1 MKVLQWLIGMVVVQV
16 PEHEIDRF
24 LNLCRNRNLSLYYMV
39 PLGKNQ
45 IFYMSLPDYL
55 KIRPISRKLKILPLI
70 IDRIGFPFLLSKWS
84 RKNLFVSSCIL
95 SILLVYLLSQILW
108 SIEVE
113 GNRYYSQ
120 EAILEYLDENHVY
133 PGMFY
138 KNIDYRSIEELLR
151 LAYKDISWV
160 SLERKGT
167 RLFVNL
173 RESSATSMVKDI
185 LSEPAHLVASRNGII
200 ESIITRRGTPMVKA
214 GDTVRKGDI
223 LISGIL
229 TVVGDY
235 DQIIANHPVRAD
247 GDVMLISE
255 RSYHSV
261 FELSREKIQLIDRKR
276 TFISLRLHK
285 FQVDFFEFWKD
296 KGENEI
302 ITTEE
307 IVWKINDSLEFPVK
321 ITKTTYREYRII
333 PKIWSISEAKEYE
346 SKKFLNYLAQF
357 EKKGVLILE
366 NDVKIEI
373 DDSICVT
380 KGKMKVSQLEEK
392 RKRLKENEW
401 REIKSDEYH
410 GDDP

>member
-1 MKVLQWLIGMVVVQV
+1 MKVLQWFIGMVVVQV
-16 PEHEIDRF
+16 PGHEIDRF
-24 LNLCRNRNLSLYYMV
+24 LNLCHNRNLSLYYMV
-39 PLGKNQ
+39 PLGQNQ

-70 IDRIGFPFLLSKWS
+70 VDRIGFPFVLSRWS
-84 RKNLFVSSCIL
+84 RKNLFVSSCFL
-95 SILLVYLLSQILW
+95 AILLVYLLSQILW

-113 GNRYYSQ
+113 GNSYYSQ

-138 KNIDYRSIEELLR
+138 RNIDYHAVEELLR
-151 LAYKDISWV
+151 LTYKDISWV

-173 RESSATSMVKDI
+173 RENSTKSMTNDI
-185 LSEPAHLVASRNGII
+185 ISDPSHLIASRNGII
-200 ESIITRRGTPMVKA
+200 ESIITRCGTPMVKA
-214 GDTVRKGDI
+214 GDLVKKGDI

-235 DQIIANHPVRAD
+235 DQMIANHPVRAD
-247 GDVMLISE
+247 GDVMLVSE

-276 TFISLRLHK
+276 TFISLRLHE
-285 FQVDFFEFWKD
+285 FQVDFFEFWKK
-296 KGENEI
+296 KGQNKI

-321 ITKTTYREYRII
+321 ITKTTFQEYQII
-333 PKIWSISEAKEYE
+333 PEIWSTSDAKEYE
-346 SKKFLNYLAQF
+346 SQKFLNYLAQF

-380 KGKMKVSQLEEK
+380 KGKLKVSQLEEK
-392 RKRLKENEW
+392 RKRLKANEW